1 MYEIIK
7 NGTDDYTLKYKDKKF
22 DFHTDLSIMKELQS
36 ISKRARVKMVTDLAK
51 EGVSLKDFTIEKK
64 QNGKT
69 YYDNSNKA
77 ELEKA
82 YIDEETTIVFNEI
95 IEKSFGMD
103 LLTLIQDIGLEHE
116 TAIEKFSMELTQA
129 LIGKTPSRE
138 QEIET
143 L

>member
-64 QNGKT
+64 QN
-69 YYDNSNKA
+69 
-77 ELEKA
+77 
-82 YIDEETTIVFNEI
+82 
-95 IEKSFGMD
+95 
-103 LLTLIQDIGLEHE
+103 IQY
-116 TAIEKFSMELTQA
+116 S
-129 LIGKTPSRE
+129 
-138 QEIET
+138 
-143 L
+143 

>member
-7 NGTDDYTLKYKDKKF
+7 NGTDDYTLKYKDKELN
-22 DFHTDLSIMKELQS
+22 FHTDISIMRDMQS

-51 EGVSLKDFTIEKK
+51 QGVSLKDFTIEKK
-64 QNGKT
+64 ENGKT

-95 IEKSFGMD
+95 IEKQFGMD
-103 LLTLIQDIGLEHE
+103 LLSLLQDIGLENE
-116 TAIEKFSMELTQA
+116 KDITKFSEELMGA
-129 LIGKTPSRE
+129 LIGKTPSGGKKA
-138 QEIET
+138 
-143 L
+143 

>member
-1 MYEIIK
+1 MYKIIK
-7 NGTDDYTLKYKDKKF
+7 NGTDDYTLKYKNKEINY
-22 DFHTDLSIMKELQS
+22 HTDLSIMKEMQS

-82 YIDEETTIVFNEI
+82 YIDDETTIVFNEI
-95 IEKSFGMD
+95 IEKQFGMD
-103 LLTLIQDIGLEHE
+103 LLSLLQDIGLENE
-116 TAIEKFSMELTQA
+116 KDIEKFSMELTQS
-129 LIGKTPSRE
+129 LIGKTPSGQ

>member
-7 NGTDDYTLKYKDKKF
+7 NGTDDYTLKYKDKELNFKS
-22 DFHTDLSIMKELQS
+22 DISIMKDMQS

-51 EGVSLKDFTIEKK
+51 QGVSLKDFTIEKK
-64 QNGKT
+64 ENGKT

-82 YIDEETTIVFNEI
+82 YIDDETATVFNEI
-95 IEKSFGMD
+95 IEKQFGMD
-103 LLTLIQDIGLEHE
+103 LMTLLQDIGLQEE
-116 TAIEKFSMELTQA
+116 KEVEKFSMELMQA
-129 LIGKTPSRE
+129 LIGKTPSGRE
-138 QEIET
+138 TIEK